1 MRAGNAAI
9 NVKID
14 YQLEPDLPPVD
25 LNPENFSRV
34 ILNLCN
40 NAFDAMRSKQK
51 QNQDKDYL
59 PTLKVK
65 TEIRGDQVLVAIEDN
80 GPGVPDEIRDKLFE
94 PFFTTK
100 RGTEG
105 TGLGLSITHDI
116 IKTHGGSIQIA
127 SKVNEFTRFEILI
140 PLKQKK

>member
-1 MRAGNAAI
+1 
-9 NVKID
+9 
-14 YQLEPDLPPVD
+14 
-25 LNPENFSRV
+25 
-34 ILNLCN
+34 
-40 NAFDAMRSKQK
+40 MRSKQK

-65 TEIRGDQVLVAIEDN
+65 TEIRGDKVLVAIEDN

-127 SKVNEFTRFEILI
+127 SKVNDFTRFEILI